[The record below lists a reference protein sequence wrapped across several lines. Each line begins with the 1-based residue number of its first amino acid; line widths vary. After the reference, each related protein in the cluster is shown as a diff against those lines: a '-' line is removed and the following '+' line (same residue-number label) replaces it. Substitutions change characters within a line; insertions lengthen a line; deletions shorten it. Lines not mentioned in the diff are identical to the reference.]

1 MLYVTSLWPAQLIGR
16 LLLSL
21 KAVRRSLR
29 KTSARL
35 SRGMVLL
42 ALWCHCKEMAVSL
55 ARGQS
60 SSLPDMLLFTHDKT
74 V

>member
-1 MLYVTSLWPAQLIGR
+1 
-16 LLLSL
+16 
-21 KAVRRSLR
+21 
-29 KTSARL
+29 
-35 SRGMVLL
+35 LL